1 MVVATPAV
9 SARWQFGLGR
19 ENGLIFWA
27 LIFLEAAFGSYW
39 ALWPIWIETLHAP
52 VALVG
57 ALLGLGGVLRLFALL
72 PSAWISRRFGLKRVM
87 IVARSIAT
95 VGIFSAA
102 LAPSWP
108 WLLPALLGM
117 AVGDLAFPLASTF
130 VARNAGEQRV
140 RAFAIIFTTGPSVSL
155 LVTPLL
161 SGALV
166 ATFGLRAP
174 FVTAAAFS
182 LISIALMS
190 RLRTVLPQDDDGD
203 TREGGYRGLLRVPG
217 LPLLLV
223 LQLLTFFAIGMG
235 TSLLSIFLHEA
246 MGYSE
251 SIIPPMTALTAV
263 GSIAFSTT
271 VARSARLSS
280 APLRAVAITV
290 GVTACAF
297 LLFLRADLLPV
308 VLVAMTLRGGFFA
321 AWPLYAAALG
331 EATPERLRP
340 HVFAMSE
347 ILAGTGFVLAPVAAG
362 PLFEVRPELPLI
374 LAATLIAPLV
384 IAIGS
389 RASQSSIQREDTGP
403 LSAERKR

>member
-9 SARWQFGLGR
+9 RARWQFGLGR

-27 LIFLEAAFGSYW
+27 LVFLEAAFGSYW
-39 ALWPIWIETLHAP
+39 ALWPIWIEELDAP
-52 VALVG
+52 VTLVG
-57 ALLGLGGVLRLFALL
+57 ALLGLGGILRLFALL
-72 PSAWISRRFGLKRVM
+72 PSAWLARRFGIKRVM
-87 IVARSIAT
+87 IVARSVAT

-102 LAPSWP
+102 FAPSWP

-117 AVGDLAFPLASTF
+117 AVGDVAFPLASTF
-130 VARNAGEQRV
+130 VSQNAGARRV

-174 FVTAAAFS
+174 FVTAALFS
-182 LISIALMS
+182 LISILLIAQ
-190 RLRTVLPQDDDGD
+190 LRPVAATVDEGES
-203 TREGGYRGLLRVPG
+203 REGGYRGLLRVPG
-217 LPLLLV
+217 LRLLFV
-223 LQLLTFFAIGMG
+223 LQFLTFLAIGMG

-246 MGYSE
+246 KGYSE
-251 SIIPPMTALTAV
+251 AVIPPMTALTAV

-271 VARSARLSS
+271 VARSARLSG

-290 GVTACAF
+290 GITACAF
-297 LLFLRADLLPV
+297 LLFLRAEVLPI

-321 AWPLYAAALG
+321 AWPLYSAALG
-331 EATPERLRP
+331 EVTPERLRP
-340 HVFAMSE
+340 HVFAMGE

-362 PLFEVRPELPLI
+362 PLYEVRPELPLI
-374 LAATLIAPLV
+374 LAAVMIAPLV
-384 IAIGS
+384 VLIGI
-389 RASQSSIQREDTGP
+389 RANQSPPTP
-403 LSAERKR
+403 P

>member
-1 MVVATPAV
+1 MATAEPAAG
-9 SARWQFGLGR
+9 ARWQFGLGR

-39 ALWPIWIETLHAP
+39 ALWPIWIEELDAP
-52 VALVG
+52 VTLVG
-57 ALLGLGGVLRLFALL
+57 ALLGLGGILRLFALL
-72 PSAWISRRFGLKRVM
+72 PSAWLSRRFGLKRVM
-87 IVARSIAT
+87 IVARAIAT
-95 VGIFSAA
+95 AGIFSAA

-130 VARNAGEQRV
+130 VARNSGERRV

-182 LISIALMS
+182 LVSIGLLS
-190 RLRTVLPQDDDGD
+190 RLRTVPAPDDGD
-203 TREGGYRGLLRVPG
+203 ARDGGYRGLLRVRG
-217 LPLLLV
+217 LRLLLV
-223 LQLLTFFAIGMG
+223 LQFLTFFAIGMG

-246 MGYSE
+246 KGYSE
-251 SIIPPMTALTAV
+251 AVIPPMTALTAV
-263 GSIAFSTT
+263 GSIVFSTV
-271 VARSARLSS
+271 VARSVRLSG
-280 APLRAVAITV
+280 APLRAVAITI
-290 GVTACAF
+290 GITAGAF
-297 LLFLRADLLPV
+297 LLFLRADLLPF

-321 AWPLYAAALG
+321 AWPLYSAALG
-331 EATPERLRP
+331 EATPDRLRP
-340 HVFAMSE
+340 HVFAMGE

-362 PLFEVRPELPLI
+362 PLYEIRPELPLL
-374 LAATLIAPLV
+374 LAAAMIAPLV
-384 IAIGS
+384 VIIGTRATRDAGIA
-389 RASQSSIQREDTGP
+389 E
-403 LSAERKR
+403 

>member
-1 MVVATPAV
+1 MVVATPAA

-39 ALWPIWIETLHAP
+39 ALWPIWIEELNAP
-52 VALVG
+52 ITLVG

-72 PSAWISRRFGLKRVM
+72 PSAWLSRRFGLKKVM
-87 IVARSIAT
+87 ITARAIAT

-130 VARNAGEQRV
+130 VSRNAGEQRV
-140 RAFAIIFTTGPSVSL
+140 RAFAIIFTIGPSVSL

-182 LISIALMS
+182 LTSIVLMS
-190 RLRTVLPQDDDGD
+190 RLRTVPPPEDDGRGRD
-203 TREGGYRGLLRVPG
+203 SGYRGLLRVPG
-217 LPLLLV
+217 LRLLLV
-223 LQLLTFFAIGMG
+223 LQFLTFFAIGMG

-246 MGYSE
+246 KGYSE
-251 SIIPPMTALTAV
+251 AVIPPMTALTAV
-263 GSIAFSTT
+263 GSIIFSTI
-271 VARSARLSS
+271 VARSARLHG
-280 APLRAVAITV
+280 APLRAVAITI
-290 GVTACAF
+290 GITGCSF
-297 LLFLRADLLPV
+297 LLFLRADLLLF

-321 AWPLYAAALG
+321 AWPLYSAALG

-340 HVFAMSE
+340 HVFAMGE
-347 ILAGTGFVLAPVAAG
+347 ILAGTGFVVAPVIAG
-362 PLFEVRPELPLI
+362 PLYEIQPELPLL
-374 LAATLIAPLV
+374 LAAGMILPLAMV
-384 IAIGS
+384 IWARG
-389 RASQSSIQREDTGP
+389 
-403 LSAERKR
+403 KRDVGT

>member
-1 MVVATPAV
+1 MVVATPAA

-39 ALWPIWIETLHAP
+39 ALWPIWIEELDAP
-52 VALVG
+52 ITLVG
-57 ALLGLGGVLRLFALL
+57 ALLGLGGILRLFALL
-72 PSAWISRRFGLKRVM
+72 PSAWLSRRFGLKKVM
-87 IVARSIAT
+87 ITARAIAT

-130 VARNAGEQRV
+130 VSRNAGEQRV
-140 RAFAIIFTTGPSVSL
+140 RAFAIIFTIGPSVSL

-166 ATFGLRAP
+166 ASFGLRAP

-182 LISIALMS
+182 LTSIVLMS
-190 RLRTVLPQDDDGD
+190 RLRTVPPAEDDGGGRD
-203 TREGGYRGLLRVPG
+203 SGYRGLLRVPG
-217 LPLLLV
+217 LRLLLV
-223 LQLLTFFAIGMG
+223 LQFLTFFAIGMG

-246 MGYSE
+246 KGYSE
-251 SIIPPMTALTAV
+251 AVIPPMTALTAV
-263 GSIAFSTT
+263 GSIIFSTI
-271 VARSARLSS
+271 VARSARLHG
-280 APLRAVAITV
+280 APLRAVAITI
-290 GVTACAF
+290 GITGCSF
-297 LLFLRADLLPV
+297 LLFLRADLLLF

-321 AWPLYAAALG
+321 AWPLYSAALG

-340 HVFAMSE
+340 HVFAMGE
-347 ILAGTGFVLAPVAAG
+347 ILAGTGFVVAPVIAG
-362 PLFEVRPELPLI
+362 PLYEIQPELPLL
-374 LAATLIAPLV
+374 LAAGMILPLAMV
-384 IAIGS
+384 IWARGS
-389 RASQSSIQREDTGP
+389 SRD
-403 LSAERKR
+403 

>member
-39 ALWPIWIETLHAP
+39 ALWPIWIEELDAP
-52 VALVG
+52 VTLVG
-57 ALLGLGGVLRLFALL
+57 ALLGLGGILRLFALL
-72 PSAWISRRFGLKRVM
+72 PSAWLSRRFGLKRVM
-87 IVARSIAT
+87 IVARAIAT
-95 VGIFSAA
+95 IGIFSAA

-117 AVGDLAFPLASTF
+117 AVGDVAFPLASTF
-130 VARNAGEQRV
+130 VARNAGERRV

-174 FVTAAAFS
+174 FVTAATFS

-190 RLRTVLPQDDDGD
+190 QLHTVPPPDDDGD

-217 LPLLLV
+217 LRLLLV
-223 LQLLTFFAIGMG
+223 LQFLTFLAIGMG

-246 MGYSE
+246 KGYSE
-251 SIIPPMTALTAV
+251 AVIPPMTALTAV
-263 GSIAFSTT
+263 GSIVFSTT
-271 VARSARLSS
+271 VARSSRLSS

-290 GVTACAF
+290 GITACAF
-297 LLFLRADLLPV
+297 LLFLRADVLPL

-321 AWPLYAAALG
+321 AWPLYSAALG
-331 EATPERLRP
+331 EATPDRLRP
-340 HVFAMSE
+340 HVFAMGE

-362 PLFEVRPELPLI
+362 PLYEVRPELPLL
-374 LAATLIAPLV
+374 LAAAMIAPLV
-384 IAIGS
+384 VIIGT
-389 RASQSSIQREDTGP
+389 RGVRDVGT
-403 LSAERKR
+403 

>member
-9 SARWQFGLGR
+9 KARWQFGLGR

-39 ALWPIWIETLHAP
+39 ALWPIWIEELDAP
-52 VALVG
+52 VTLVG
-57 ALLGLGGVLRLFALL
+57 ALLGLGGILRLFALL
-72 PSAWISRRFGLKRVM
+72 PSAWLSRRYGLKRVM
-87 IVARSIAT
+87 ITARAIAT

-117 AVGDLAFPLASTF
+117 AVGDVAFPLASTF
-130 VARNAGEQRV
+130 VAQNAGERRV

-174 FVTAAAFS
+174 FVTAALFS
-182 LISIALMS
+182 LISIVLIS
-190 RLRTVLPQDDDGD
+190 RLQPVPPPEDDEGD
-203 TREGGYRGLLRVPG
+203 ARDGGYRGLLRVPG
-217 LPLLLV
+217 LPLLLI
-223 LQLLTFFAIGMG
+223 LQFLTFLAIGMG

-246 MGYSE
+246 KGYSE
-251 SIIPPMTALTAV
+251 AVIPPMTALTAV

-271 VARSARLSS
+271 VARSVRLSG

-297 LLFLRADLLPV
+297 VLFLRAESLPI

-321 AWPLYAAALG
+321 AWPLYSASLG
-331 EATPERLRP
+331 EATPARLRP
-340 HVFAMSE
+340 HVFAMGE

-362 PLFEVRPELPLI
+362 PLYEIRPELPLI
-374 LAATLIAPLV
+374 IATVMIAPLV
-384 IAIGS
+384 VIIGT
-389 RASQSSIQREDTGP
+389 RGHTPTHQSSNVGANR
-403 LSAERKR
+403 